1 MINEKVEKRLEFFGG
16 HFGALIP
23 FVVLLSGIAAL
34 AVNHQ
39 AGTKP
44 FWACGFMAIMAGMF
58 LAKNKKQYCQAVMKG
73 IADKNG
79 IVIIVAWVFA
89 SVLGKL
95 MVSAGMVKGILWL
108 GLSTGLEGSLFTL
121 VVFVAASL
129 FSIGTGSSNG
139 TAIALTPVLYP
150 AGIYLGADPVWLALA
165 IMSGG
170 ALGDNLAPIS
180 DTTIVSAYTQEAKM
194 LDVVKSRFPL
204 AAVAALCAMVVLF
217 IMGGGGVAKS
227 LPELQ
232 AQTDPKCAPLLIALA
247 VVVFSALKKR
257 HIIESLTYGI
267 VTASAIGISIGTLTL
282 GDLFHIPAKRGMTT
296 GILQDGV
303 NGVVGAVV
311 FVIFIMAAVRVFV
324 EGGLLDDL
332 MRFFERT
339 IAKTVRQAESA
350 IVAVS
355 VVISAVVTAN
365 GAALLLVGPTLVKPL
380 GEKFKLAAAR
390 RANLMDCAVCSVFY
404 MLPWSL
410 AVLVWYNSVSTA
422 ATSIGMTPPPITIS
436 FMSPYPWALFL
447 VVLFSIATGWNRRFA
462 PKEQAE
468 ES

>member
-1 MINEKVEKRLEFFGG
+1 
-16 HFGALIP
+16 
-23 FVVLLSGIAAL
+23 
-34 AVNHQ
+34 
-39 AGTKP
+39 
-44 FWACGFMAIMAGMF
+44 
-58 LAKNKKQYCQAVMKG
+58 
-73 IADKNG
+73 
-79 IVIIVAWVFA
+79 
-89 SVLGKL
+89 
-95 MVSAGMVKGILWL
+95 
-108 GLSTGLEGSLFTL
+108 
-121 VVFVAASL
+121 
-129 FSIGTGSSNG
+129 
-139 TAIALTPVLYP
+139 LTPVLYP